1 MILSSYGQCKQ
12 LNISFWWWCRGVGN
26 LVGMENCSHSRWCS
40 LCLGS
45 RTLPMGVSSHRISLY
60 WKRELDQMKGWFF
73 LESLESHNETI
84 YQRAATLGFRAEWR
98 TWHEFFWPACFQGV
112 RMKEWM
118 LKSDD
123 PRWWNISSLPSLAPC
138 ILQHIM
144 YITMYIDPTLFP
156 RSNHHQ
162 LPNLIPIFHKMIF
175 SPKLQLA
182 I

>member
-26 LVGMENCSHSRWCS
+26 LAGMENCSHSRWHS

-45 RTLPMGVSSHRISLY
+45 CTLPMGVSSHRISLY
-60 WKRELDQMKGWFF
+60 WKRTG
-73 LESLESHNETI
+73 SNE
-84 YQRAATLGFRAEWR
+84 
-98 TWHEFFWPACFQGV
+98 
-112 RMKEWM
+112 M
-118 LKSDD
+118 LILSRILRIPQWD
-123 PRWWNISSLPSLAPC
+123 NISKSCNPGLQSRMENMTWILLACLLPRSMNEGVNAEIGWPWVVKLQLTIFLAPC

-175 SPKLQLA
+175 FPKLQLA